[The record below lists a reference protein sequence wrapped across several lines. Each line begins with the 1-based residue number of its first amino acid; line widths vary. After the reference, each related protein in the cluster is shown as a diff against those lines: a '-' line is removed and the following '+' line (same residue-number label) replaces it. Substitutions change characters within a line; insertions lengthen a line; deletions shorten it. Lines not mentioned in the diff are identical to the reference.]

1 MKKGHAALIIIAVLS
16 TACHQV
22 TEYQGGGS
30 SNLYIID
37 TGDFAIRGTIGD
49 LSGGG
54 TVVGN
59 GPDEV
64 LVIGSDGV
72 LHRIDLQTFSVD
84 TSFSIGGSSGTG
96 YGDASIAANGNL
108 YCLGPGSQVIEVDLG
123 SNTVEDN
130 FTPGPNPG
138 SLAANPVEGRLYF
151 TDSEESSICE
161 ILTSTNNTGFEST
174 TYHPPVDV
182 MVEPTGGRHVVAV
195 CSNSLGSIYFIWLD
209 LSTSA
214 RLASVEAGDPC
225 SAVIPMTS
233 DSLYA
238 VCCPKW
244 DSSSGKV
251 LLISGY
257 MVPQELL
264 SIGVE
269 GHPLEMCFNGQSGES
284 GYLSVLGRT
293 DSGSTVLSVFALDFY
308 HVDLEQVCSM
318 ELDGIPIDLA
328 SPGDGRYIVVLTSD

>member
-1 MKKGHAALIIIAVLS
+1 MIIAVLS

-37 TGDFAIRGTIGD
+37 TGDFGIKGTVGD

-54 TVVGN
+54 TVVAN

-64 LVIGSDGV
+64 LVIGTDGV

-96 YGDASIAANGNL
+96 YGDASIATNGNL

-130 FTPGPNPG
+130 FSPGPKPG

-151 TDSEESSICE
+151 TDSEENTIGE
-161 ILTSTNNTGFEST
+161 ILTSTNTTSFVST
-174 TYHPPVDV
+174 TYYPPADV
-182 MVEPTGGRHVVAV
+182 MVEPTGGRHLVAV

-214 RLASVEAGDPC
+214 RLAQIEALDPC
-225 SAVIPMTS
+225 SSVIPMTS

-238 VCCPKW
+238 ICCPRW
-244 DSSSGKV
+244 GSPSGKI
-251 LLISGY
+251 LLVRGY
-257 MVPQELL
+257 EVPQELL
-264 SIGVE
+264 SRSVE
-269 GHPLEMCFNGQSGES
+269 GHPVEMCFNGQSGES

-293 DSGSTVLSVFALDFY
+293 DSGGTVLSVFALDFY
-308 HVDLEQVCSM
+308 HADLEQVCSM